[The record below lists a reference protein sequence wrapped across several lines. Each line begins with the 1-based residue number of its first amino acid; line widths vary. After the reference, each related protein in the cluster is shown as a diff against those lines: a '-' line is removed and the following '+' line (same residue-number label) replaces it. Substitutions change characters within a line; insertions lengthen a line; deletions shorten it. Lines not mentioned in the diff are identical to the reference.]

1 MKEERFEDVSTFHP
15 DILPVPQLPVHGS
28 IRLESLLRFPHW
40 LELQAGLETAL
51 NFYTLKKSLNC
62 SWKWERGLDKF

>member
-28 IRLESLLRFPHW
+28 IRLESLARFPHW
-40 LELQAGLETAL
+40 LELRAGLETAL
-51 NFYTLKKSLNC
+51 
-62 SWKWERGLDKF
+62 